1 MANMLMGL
9 SSILCI
15 LKGHHYCAS
24 WLLLIGYLLDL
35 ADGAVA
41 RQLNACSSLGAK
53 LDDFADFTTFGI
65 ASSLLLP
72 IHSVLDG
79 LLAICYIMTVFT
91 RLCFFSSGIPFMY
104 RGLPCTY
111 ASAILACTN
120 LLSGGNLQ
128 ILQLTAILMVLLMVD
143 KGLYPHDK
151 ILESQGWKK
160 LVYAGG
166 ELPTLTHL
174 GKVKCSSFFNLH
186 IGVIPVQQDW
196 PLHDREAYHQQL
208 PLVAPMDPKRAAH
221 PNYNSKQDQYKRYAG
236 FKEIILGFERQFP
249 SVLPL

>member
-1 MANMLMGL
+1 PTLLLPKRILAQQRLHIQLQECIRKNAANTLSMANMLMGL

-15 LKGHHYCAS
+15 LKGHHYFAS

-65 ASSLLLP
+65 ASALLLP

-79 LLAICYIMTVFT
+79 LLVICYIMTVFT

-104 RGLPCTY
+104 RGLPCAY
-111 ASAILACTN
+111 ASVILACTN
-120 LLSGGNLQ
+120 LLSRGNLL

-151 ILESQGWKK
+151 ILESQSWKK

-166 ELPTLTHL
+166 IVMIL
-174 GKVKCSSFFNLH
+174 CSS
-186 IGVIPVQQDW
+186 VPSACV
-196 PLHDREAYHQQL
+196 YY
-208 PLVAPMDPKRAAH
+208 LVWSASYILFPAALW
-221 PNYNSKQDQYKRYAG
+221 SYKD
-236 FKEIILGFERQFP
+236 
-249 SVLPL
+249 

>member
-1 MANMLMGL
+1 MLMMVPSASLYDHFKKRILAQQRLQTQLQECIRKNAANTLSMANMLMGL

-166 ELPTLTHL
+166 IVMILY
-174 GKVKCSSFFNLH
+174 SS
-186 IGVIPVQQDW
+186 VTSACV
-196 PLHDREAYHQQL
+196 YY
-208 PLVAPMDPKRAAH
+208 LVWSASYILFPAALW
-221 PNYNSKQDQYKRYAG
+221 SYKN
-236 FKEIILGFERQFP
+236 
-249 SVLPL
+249 